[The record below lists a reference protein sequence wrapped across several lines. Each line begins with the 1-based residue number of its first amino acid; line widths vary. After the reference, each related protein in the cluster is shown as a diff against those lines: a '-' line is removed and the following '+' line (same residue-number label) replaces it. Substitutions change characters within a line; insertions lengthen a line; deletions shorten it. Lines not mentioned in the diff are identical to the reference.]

1 MPEKKHTPLEPVT
14 VSPEL
19 VVPAEP
25 KVKESPEEHAVSS
38 PSAAAMEEAA
48 ETVDTPGT
56 RTEEGDAEFPERST
70 DENTRSVVRE
80 VGPQPEKEVVAAGP
94 APEMKTGARAVYEH
108 PLPVRIC
115 HWLNTVALVVMSMSG
130 LQIFMAFP
138 SFGPKIPQNNLI
150 HKMPSW
156 LTLGGWLGGA
166 LPWHFTFAWI
176 YVTSGI
182 VYVGYQAISGNFRQ
196 MLFVPRDIPGVWP
209 MVRHYFLFGPR
220 PVPTEAYNP
229 LQKIA
234 YTSAIFIGAFSLVTG
249 MVLFNPVQ
257 FSFLTRL
264 MGGFHRAR
272 IWHFASLGMLAF
284 FIFGHLIMVAIH
296 GLNNFLSMLTG
307 WKRDPE
313 YTPANLAKVQAERRS
328 TDG

>member
-1 MPEKKHTPLEPVT
+1 MLENKQTSIEPLAAGQEIGAH
-14 VSPEL
+14 
-19 VVPAEP
+19 AEP
-25 KVKESPEEHAVSS
+25 EFPDGKDGPGADPVCRETAAIIPTVTDPKSKPEESKNAASPATSAEKVADTVDREPESVADGSAVS
-38 PSAAAMEEAA
+38 A
-48 ETVDTPGT
+48 E
-56 RTEEGDAEFPERST
+56 PE
-70 DENTRSVVRE
+70 
-80 VGPQPEKEVVAAGP
+80 P
-94 APEMKTGARAVYEH
+94 AIPKAVTAVYEH

-115 HWLNTVALVVMSMSG
+115 HWLNTISLVVMAMSG

-176 YVTSGI
+176 YVTTGI
-182 VYVGYQAISGNFRQ
+182 VYVGYQALSGNFRQ
-196 MLFVPRDIPGVWP
+196 LLFVPRDIPGAWP
-209 MVRHYFLFGPR
+209 MARHYFLFGPK

-234 YTSAIFIGAFSLVTG
+234 YTSAVFIGAFSFLTG

-257 FSFLTRL
+257 FSFLTWL

-272 IWHFASLGMLAF
+272 IWHLVSLLMLAF
-284 FIFGHLIMVAIH
+284 FIFGHLMMVAIH

-313 YTPANLAKVQAERRS
+313 YAPANVATAPADRGNKN
-328 TDG
+328 G

>member
-1 MPEKKHTPLEPVT
+1 MPIEPVAASEG
-14 VSPEL
+14 SPA
-19 VVPAEP
+19 PAEP
-25 KVKESPEEHAVSS
+25 ATPE
-38 PSAAAMEEAA
+38 
-48 ETVDTPGT
+48 DKDK
-56 RTEEGDAEFPERST
+56 RTEEPPNPEAAV
-70 DENTRSVVRE
+70 VVRATADPE
-80 VGPQPEKEVVAAGP
+80 PKLEKSESANNTAPAPGEIVDTADRDSQSVAGAIAAAADPQPVARKAVV
-94 APEMKTGARAVYEH
+94 AVYEH

-115 HWLNTVALVVMSMSG
+115 HWLNSISLVVMAMSG
-130 LQIFMAFP
+130 FQIFMAFP

-166 LPWHFTFAWI
+166 LPWHFTFGWI
-176 YVTSGI
+176 YVVTGV
-182 VYVGYQAISGNFRQ
+182 VYVVYQALSGNFRQ

-209 MVRHYFLFGPR
+209 MVRHYLFFGPK
-220 PVPTEAYNP
+220 PTPTEAYNP

-257 FSFLTRL
+257 FSFLTKL

-272 IWHFASLGMLAF
+272 IWHLASLGMLAF
-284 FIFGHLIMVAIH
+284 FILGHLMMVAIH
-296 GLNNFLSMLTG
+296 GLNNFVSMLTG

-313 YTPANLAKVQAERRS
+313 YVPASVGTARLKRGTKDV
-328 TDG
+328 